1 MQTMAVA
8 VADSTAQ
15 SEKHKSTLLALGLVW
30 SKPVP
35 ITVTDTPPEMEL
47 KEGLTA
53 VIVGATVCDREL
65 VRPVAYPKPAT
76 NTLTT

>member
-8 VADSTAQ
+8 VADSTSQ

-35 ITVTDTPPEMEL
+35 KTVTGTPPEMEL

-53 VIVGATVCDREL
+53 VILGITVCDRAP
-65 VRPVAYPKPAT
+65 VRPIAYPKPAT
-76 NTLTT
+76 NTSTT